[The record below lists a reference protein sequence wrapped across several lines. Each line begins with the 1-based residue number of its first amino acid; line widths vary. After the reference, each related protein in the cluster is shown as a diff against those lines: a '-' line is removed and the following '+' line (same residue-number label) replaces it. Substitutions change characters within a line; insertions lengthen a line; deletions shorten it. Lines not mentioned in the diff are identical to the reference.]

1 MNIGKLDSRV
11 LEAMLSKYT
20 GYRRSDVPS
29 LAKVGED
36 VSFIEVG
43 RKTIVLTTD
52 PVTAA
57 KTNIGTIGF
66 NINMNDLAT
75 SGAEGIGLLV
85 TILLP
90 PETDASELETIMKE
104 IHEEAFKN
112 KMQILGGHTEV
123 TKAVNRI
130 VISVTA
136 IGLTDRG
143 EEIRAGNARV
153 GDTLV
158 VSKVLGIEGT
168 YIVASDFKDKLLNV
182 LSPDEL
188 DHAVSMGASLSV
200 AKEGQIGRLA
210 GVHAMH
216 DITEGG
222 VKGAVW
228 EMANA
233 SNKGSIIY
241 EKDLPFDPVTLK
253 ICGFIGIDPL
263 RLISSGSMLFA
274 TDDPE
279 ELIRL
284 LNEAGI
290 TGTVIGKVTEEYQKI
305 VIDDLEKELEP
316 PGRDE
321 IYRLF
326 ENE

>member
-1 MNIGKLDSRV
+1 MNIGKLDSV
-11 LEAMLSKYT
+11 MLEAMLSKYT
-20 GYRRSDVPS
+20 GYRRDDVPS

-36 VSFIEVG
+36 VSFIEIG
-43 RKTIVLTTD
+43 KKTIVLTTD

-75 SGAEGIGLLV
+75 SGAEGIGLMV

-90 PETDASELETIMKE
+90 PKTEALELETIMRE
-104 IHEEAFKN
+104 LHEEAIKN

-123 TKAVNRI
+123 TDAVNRI

-136 IGLTDRG
+136 IGLTDKG
-143 EEIRAGNARV
+143 EEIRAGNAQV

-168 YIVASDFKDKLLNV
+168 YIIASDFKDKLMDV
-182 LSPDEL
+182 LSAEEIE
-188 DHAVSMGASLSV
+188 HAISMGKSLSV
-200 AKEGQIGRLA
+200 AKEGQIGRLS

-228 EMANA
+228 EMAKA
-233 SNKGSIIY
+233 SSKGSILY
-241 EKDLPFDPVTLK
+241 YDNLPFDPVTLK
-253 ICGFIGIDPL
+253 ICDFMGIDPL

-274 TDDPE
+274 TDDPV
-279 ELIRL
+279 ELIRA
-284 LNEAGI
+284 LNESGI
-290 TGTVIGKVTEEYQKI
+290 TGTAIGMVTKEGQKMVVNDI
-305 VIDDLEKELEP
+305 EKELAP